1 MDPFPGEDSL
11 GVIGKKI
18 RRLVSFRMDI
28 SGKPKSL
35 VDIFRGSPH
44 RGVRGRDLT
53 DATKT

>member
-11 GVIGKKI
+11 ESSEKI
-18 RRLVSFRMDI
+18 SYFVSFRMDI

-35 VDIFRGSPH
+35 VDIFRVSPH